1 MKIRVKLQESVPVI
15 VKLRELSVIKIK
27 TAELMI
33 YRLLRSKVGVG
44 VGLNSAIVHLLGRI
58 KTRLGVGI
66 GTNGHANAKKRMQHI
81 DFGVGTDMDA
91 DPTLSKKIEV
101 QFGEGVGVRATG
113 SSEKK
118 IPEQKVGF
126 GAGFNA
132 NVFYRELIDTRF
144 GFGAAILRVQ
154 GVLMHKFALK
164 RIGVGSGMRSG
175 SSNVQKAMRAIPGIG
190 SGVDFTVPCIRKTT
204 AGWTGVGA
212 GFCSHARQRV
222 VLSPVRFG
230 AGLGMSSSA
239 VAAELT
245 KLGQL
250 DGLTFAEL
258 DNQTIEQMTY
268 RIIE

>member
-154 GVLMHKFALK
+154 GVLMHKLASVLACVLGAAMSKRQCERFLALDPEWTLRFLVFGKLQRDGPGSARGFAVMQDKESCSPLFA
-164 RIGVGSGMRSG
+164 S
-175 SSNVQKAMRAIPGIG
+175 
-190 SGVDFTVPCIRKTT
+190 VPD
-204 AGWTGVGA
+204 
-212 GFCSHARQRV
+212 S
-222 VLSPVRFG
+222 
-230 AGLGMSSSA
+230 
-239 VAAELT
+239 E
-245 KLGQL
+245 
-250 DGLTFAEL
+250 
-258 DNQTIEQMTY
+258 
-268 RIIE
+268 